1 MSPKN
6 FTIGATAMM
15 SKTMMSKTQP
25 QRSDGAELCALLQ
38 RHNHRSKRAA
48 VDGAADVPGQEIC
61 GLDRA

>member
-15 SKTMMSKTQP
+15 SKTQP
-25 QRSDGAELCALLQ
+25 QRSDGAELGALLQ
-38 RHNHRSKRAA
+38 RHNHRSKKAA